1 MPAKSE
7 KQRRFMAAVANNPKF
22 AKKTGV
28 PQSVG
33 AEFMKK
39 SKGYMGGGMMKRYA
53 EGGKL
58 NMIEKDG
65 KMVPFYAA
73 DGKGKMMGGGKVM
86 KYAEG
91 DMVDM
96 IDIGGVGGAPGDE
109 ITRGPRDRAAEI
121 KAGVPS
127 GSLPEDGREV
137 GKIPAKKKP
146 VKKPVKKMGGG
157 MMKYN
162 KGGKVRGCGMATKGV
177 RAAKMVKMKG
187 A

>member
-22 AKKTGV
+22 AKKAGV

-33 AEFMKK
+33 EEFMKK

-53 EGGKL
+53 EGGKID
-58 NMIEKDG
+58 MVEKDG

-91 DMVDM
+91 D
-96 IDIGGVGGAPGDE
+96 IIVGPGA
-109 ITRGPRDRAAEI
+109 RYSRA
-121 KAGVPS
+121 
-127 GSLPEDGREV
+127 
-137 GKIPAKKKP
+137 
-146 VKKPVKKMGGG
+146 
-157 MMKYN
+157 
-162 KGGKVRGCGMATKGV
+162 
-177 RAAKMVKMKG
+177 
-187 A
+187 

>member
-22 AKKTGV
+22 ANKVGV

-33 AEFMKK
+33 EEFMKK

-53 EGGKL
+53 EGD
-58 NMIEKDG
+58 MI
-65 KMVPFYAA
+65 
-73 DGKGKMMGGGKVM
+73 
-86 KYAEG
+86 
-91 DMVDM
+91 DM

-109 ITRGPRDRAAEI
+109 ITRGPDIRTPAEI

-137 GKIPAKKKP
+137 GKIPEK
-146 VKKPVKKMGGG
+146 KKPVKKMGGG
-157 MMKYN
+157 KVKGYN
-162 KGGKVRGCGMATKGV
+162 KGGKVRGCGMARRKRG
-177 RAAKMVKMKG
+177 
-187 A
+187 